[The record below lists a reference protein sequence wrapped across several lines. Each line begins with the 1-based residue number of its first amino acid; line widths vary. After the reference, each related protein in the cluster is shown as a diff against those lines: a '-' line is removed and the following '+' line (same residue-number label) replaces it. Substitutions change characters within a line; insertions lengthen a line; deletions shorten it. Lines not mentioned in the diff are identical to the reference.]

1 MAHFNVRMGKKKY
14 NTMSIV
20 LIILSF
26 CEIMEVDII
35 RHLYTVG
42 ETAVNLTADDDMNVR
57 FRNGKRYIQKKYNI

>member
-1 MAHFNVRMGKKKY
+1 
-14 NTMSIV
+14 MSIV

-57 FRNGKRYIQKKYNI
+57 FRNGKRYIQKKYKI